1 MRIVSGLCRSS
12 QLFMLPITLLVY
24 DHVINHDLVVLD
36 LMGVCNV
43 IVAMN
48 DRADHCSN
56 GHVIAIMCDY
66 ESVRIILG

>member
-1 MRIVSGLCRSS
+1 MLLIV
-12 QLFMLPITLLVY
+12 Y
-24 DHVINHDLVVLD
+24 EHVINYDLVVLD
-36 LMGVCNV
+36 LMGVSNV
-43 IVAMN
+43 IVEMN